1 MARRKV
7 IALSFLLAAAPL
19 SGQDGVSPKAA
30 EAIRIFDARIVA
42 ANAQAGD
49 AAKPL
54 AKEKL
59 RDKEAV
65 EKRILFMKKIDQ
77 IVRVALVQ
85 HWKDPMPG
93 EDGTAYGEHVTR
105 VFNEIDPPH
114 TAELKRILE
123 ARRWKWIT
131 RTEFGDEVSEAAWLL
146 VQHADRDPAF
156 QKKILGIMEKLP
168 ETEVFKRDAA
178 YLFDRVAVKTNAPQR
193 YATQWDCDGATPV
206 VQGPELDLEAVE
218 KRRAAIGL
226 EPLDE
231 YKKGFV
237 DYCAK
242 RAPLKSTAPLA
253 YTIASP
259 DGDDPALRRPDDGD

>member
-19 SGQDGVSPKAA
+19 SAQDGVSPKAA
-30 EAIRIFDARIVA
+30 EAIRVFDARIVA
-42 ANAQAGD
+42 ANAQSGN

-54 AKEKL
+54 AKKKL
-59 RDKEAV
+59 RDKDAV
-65 EKRILFMKKIDQ
+65 RRRILHMKKVDQ
-77 IVRVALVQ
+77 IVRAALIK

-93 EDGTAYGEHVTR
+93 EDGRIYGER
-105 VFNEIDPPH
+105 VIGVLNEIDPPH

-168 ETEVFKRDAA
+168 EAEVSKRDAA

-218 KRRAAIGL
+218 KRRAEIGL
-226 EPLDE
+226 EPLNK

-242 RAPLKSTAPLA
+242 RALEKKTP
-253 YTIASP
+253 
-259 DGDDPALRRPDDGD
+259 